1 MLERT
6 VAAVRRFLESQG
18 LGWLFA
24 RVRRI
29 SVVRQESYHDEDKLT
44 IGLRPADARKP
55 VSAFH
60 ALSYLL
66 LHELGHQFALDCLT
80 RTEGR
85 RLAPLFGDCRAP
97 YKRLPTPRALDPD
110 FVSRYAMRHPLEDF
124 AETFAVC
131 LWHRWHS
138 ERARPLIAARS
149 PQCRRKIA
157 AVGRLIDRNTRRE
170 RCAHRSP
177 PRQGV
182 DTGGRL

>member
-6 VAAVRRFLESQG
+6 IPAVRRFLEGQG

-29 SVVRQESYHDEDKLT
+29 YVVRQESYHDEDKLT

-60 ALSYLL
+60 TMAYLL
-66 LHELGHQFALDCLT
+66 LHEFGHQFALDCLT
-80 RTEGR
+80 RGEGR
-85 RLAPLFGDCRAP
+85 KLAPLFGDCWAP
-97 YKRLPTPRALDPD
+97 YERSPTPRTLDPD

-131 LWHRWHS
+131 LWRRWHPD
-138 ERARPLIAARS
+138 RAGALIAARS
-149 PQCRRKIA
+149 PRCRRKIA
-157 AVGRLIDRNTRRE
+157 TMGRLIDRNARHGRR
-170 RCAHRSP
+170 AFPGGSP
-177 PRQGV
+177 CC
-182 DTGGRL
+182 